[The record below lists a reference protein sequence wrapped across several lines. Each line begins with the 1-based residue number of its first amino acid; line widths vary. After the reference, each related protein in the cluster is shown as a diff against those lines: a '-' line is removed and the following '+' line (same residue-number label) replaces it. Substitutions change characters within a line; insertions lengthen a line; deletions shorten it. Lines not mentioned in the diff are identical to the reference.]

1 MRHCRQ
7 WGIRLIIW
15 SAGLFAA
22 GCTEAARQGI
32 TSGLTNGIAGVIESL
47 IASSVTVGPPGT

>member
-1 MRHCRQ
+1 MKSCRQ

-15 SAGLFAA
+15 SVCLLAA

-32 TSGLTNGIAGVIESL
+32 TSGLANGIAGVIESL
-47 IASSVTVGPPGT
+47 IASSVPVDSPGD